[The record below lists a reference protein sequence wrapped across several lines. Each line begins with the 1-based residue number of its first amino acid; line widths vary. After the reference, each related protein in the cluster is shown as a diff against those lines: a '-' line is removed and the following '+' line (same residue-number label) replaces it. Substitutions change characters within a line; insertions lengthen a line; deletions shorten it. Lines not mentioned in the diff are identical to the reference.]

1 MHGTAGT
8 KDSAAVLAAAELFHA
23 FVMSDSK
30 PMPAPMPAPNVK
42 DEPPKAAPKT
52 TAAPKAA
59 PPKAEP
65 KKTAAK
71 PPEEVAADKLLD
83 EEEAEAPAATKKDV
97 SAAIVKLINGG
108 QRDAAV
114 KLLADH
120 GAESLGALD
129 PEHYGSVVAQAA
141 ELLG

>member
-8 KDSAAVLAAAELFHA
+8 KDPKAVLFAAELFHT
-23 FVMSDSK
+23 FVMSDSVPAKNSVGPASPPVEDK
-30 PMPAPMPAPNVK
+30 P
-42 DEPPKAAPKT
+42 PKT

-65 KKTAAK
+65 KKAAAK